1 MMQNITTVI
10 LAAGHGK
17 RMKSSL
23 PKVLHNISGMSM
35 VEHVIRVAQSVN
47 SENIVCVVGHGKEQV
62 KAQLKD
68 APVKFVEQNVQLGT
82 GHAVMM
88 ADEYIEA
95 GDILVLYGDVP
106 LLSESTLNDFV
117 AMHQKDDNDATVLST
132 IVDDPRGYGR
142 IVRGSKGFERIVEH
156 KDATPE
162 ELDINEINSGIM
174 IVKAPILKTL
184 LKQLENNNEQNEYYL
199 TDIFGLILEQQGKI
213 GVMIAE
219 DDYEVMGINDRYNL
233 SLADEYMQKRI
244 KKKWMLEGV
253 TMISPASTYIEID
266 VQIGKDT
273 VIYPNS
279 ILQGNT
285 VIGEDCII
293 GPSADIK
300 NSIIDKGVSVKHS
313 TIIDSKVDE
322 KSSIGPYAY
331 LRPKSDIGKHVKIG
345 DFVEVKNSRVGDHSK
360 VSHLS
365 YIGDG
370 EVGTNVNVGCGVV
383 FVNYDG
389 THKHLTQIEDNAF
402 IGCNTN
408 LVAPVKVGKGAY
420 VAAGSTITEDVPADA
435 MAIARERQ
443 VIKTNWSN
451 KYQKKV

>member
-1 MMQNITTVI
+1 MQKVTTVI

-17 RMKSSL
+17 RMKSNL
-23 PKVLHNISGMSM
+23 PKVLHNVSGMSM

-68 APVKFVEQNVQLGT
+68 APVKFVEQNIQLGT

-88 ADEYIEA
+88 ADDYITE
-95 GDILVLYGDVP
+95 GDILVLFGDVP
-106 LLSESTLNDFV
+106 LLSELTLNDFV
-117 AMHQKDDNDATVLST
+117 AMHQNGDNDATVLST
-132 IVDDPRGYGR
+132 IVDDPKGYGR
-142 IVRGSKGFERIVEH
+142 IVRGSRGFERIVEH

-162 ELDINEINSGIM
+162 ELDIREINSGIM
-174 IVKAPILKTL
+174 VVKAQILKTL
-184 LKQLENNNEQNEYYL
+184 LKQLENDNEQNEYYL
-199 TDIFGLILEQQGKI
+199 TDIFELILKQQGKI
-213 GVMIAE
+213 GVMVAE

-266 VQIGKDT
+266 VQIGRDT
-273 VIYPNS
+273 FIYPNS

-285 VIGEDCII
+285 IIGEACII

-300 NSIIDKGVSVKHS
+300 NSTINNGVSVKHS
-313 TIIDSKVDE
+313 TIVDSKVDE

-345 DFVEVKNSRVGDHSK
+345 DFVEVKNSKVGDHSK

-365 YIGDG
+365 YVGDG

-389 THKHLTQIEDNAF
+389 QKKHLTQIEDNAF

-420 VAAGSTITEDVPADA
+420 VAAGSTITDDVPEGAL
-435 MAIARERQ
+435 AIARGRQ
-443 VIKTNWSN
+443 VIKTSWSS
-451 KYQKKV
+451 KYQKKI

>member
-1 MMQNITTVI
+1 MQNITTVI

>member
-1 MMQNITTVI
+1 MKKLTTVI
-10 LAAGHGK
+10 LAAGHGR
-17 RMKSSL
+17 RMRSSL
-23 PKVLHNISGMSM
+23 PKVLHNVSGMSM

-47 SENIVCVVGHGKEQV
+47 SENIICVVGHGKEQV
-62 KAQLKD
+62 IEQLKG

-88 ADEYIEA
+88 ADDYIME
-95 GDILVLYGDVP
+95 GDILILFGDVP
-106 LLSESTLNDFV
+106 LLSKATLNDFV
-117 AMHQKDDNDATVLST
+117 SMHQNGDNDATVLST
-132 IVDDPRGYGR
+132 KVDDPKGYGR
-142 IVRGSKGFERIVEH
+142 IVRGSRGFERIVEH

-162 ELDINEINSGIM
+162 ELEIKEINSGIM

-184 LKQLENNNEQNEYYL
+184 LKQLENDNEQNEYYL
-199 TDIFGLILEQQGKI
+199 TDIFELILKQQGKI
-213 GVMIAE
+213 GVMVAE

-233 SLADEYMQKRI
+233 SLADEYMQQSI

-253 TMISPASTYIEID
+253 TMISPSSIYIEID

-285 VIGEDCII
+285 IIGDSCMI

-300 NSIIDKGVSVKHS
+300 NSKISEGVSVKHS
-313 TIIDSKVDE
+313 TLVDSKVDDNA
-322 KSSIGPYAY
+322 SIGPYAY

-345 DFVEVKNSRVGDHSK
+345 DFVEVKNSRIGDFSK
-360 VSHLS
+360 VSHLT
-365 YIGDG
+365 YVGDG
-370 EVGTNVNVGCGVV
+370 EIGTHVNVGCGVV

-389 THKHLTQIEDNAF
+389 TKKHLTQIEDHAF
-402 IGCNTN
+402 IGCNSN
-408 LVAPVKVGKGAY
+408 LVAPVKIGKGAY
-420 VAAGSTITEDVPADA
+420 VAAGSTITDDVPEGAL
-435 MAIARERQ
+435 AIARERQ
-443 VIKTNWSN
+443 VIKTNWSS

>member
-1 MMQNITTVI
+1 MQKVTTVI

-17 RMKSSL
+17 RMKSNL
-23 PKVLHNISGMSM
+23 PKVLHKVSGMPM
-35 VEHVIRVAQSVN
+35 VEHVIRVAESVN
-47 SENIVCVVGHGKEQV
+47 SEHIVCVVGHGKEQV

-88 ADEYIEA
+88 ADDYIVE
-95 GDILVLYGDVP
+95 GDILVLFGDVP

-117 AMHQKDDNDATVLST
+117 AMHQKGDNDATVLST
-132 IVDDPRGYGR
+132 IVDDPKGYGR
-142 IVRGSKGFERIVEH
+142 IVRGSRGFERIVEH
-156 KDATPE
+156 KDATEE
-162 ELDINEINSGIM
+162 ELNIREINSGIM

-184 LKQLENNNEQNEYYL
+184 LKELENDNEQNEYYL
-199 TDIFGLILEQQGKI
+199 TDIFELILKQQGKI
-213 GVMIAE
+213 GVMVAE

-253 TMISPASTYIEID
+253 TMISPASIYIEID

-273 VIYPNS
+273 FIYPNS
-279 ILQGNT
+279 ILQGDT
-285 VIGEDCII
+285 IIGEACVI

-300 NSIIDKGVSVKHS
+300 NSTISNGVSVKHS
-313 TIIDSKVDE
+313 TIVDSKVDDE
-322 KSSIGPYAY
+322 SAIGPYAY

-345 DFVEVKNSRVGDHSK
+345 DFVEVKNSKVGDHSK
-360 VSHLS
+360 VSHLT

-389 THKHLTQIEDNAF
+389 QKKHLTQIEDNAF

-420 VAAGSTITEDVPADA
+420 VAAGSTITDDVPEGAL
-435 MAIARERQ
+435 AIARERQ
-443 VIKTNWSN
+443 VIKTSWSS